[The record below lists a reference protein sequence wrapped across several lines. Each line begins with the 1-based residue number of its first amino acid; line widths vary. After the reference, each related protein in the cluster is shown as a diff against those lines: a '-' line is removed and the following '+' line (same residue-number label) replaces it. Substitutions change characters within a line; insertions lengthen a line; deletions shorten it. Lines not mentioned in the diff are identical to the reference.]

1 RSSLEKRTS
10 VKEMVAGAGLASR
23 AISASVSGSFAP
35 ESFGLALHVGALS
48 ISPSSVASSGRR
60 IDVPEIIEVEPIVRR
75 VASVV
80 SQPVGVTLND
90 GIETRLAVGAFHL
103 QRFGKHFEMQLVAI
117 AAAVQAETQHHRDLE
132 GRGDLPWSGGKGRRL
147 AQEIDGGELVA
158 RARPVDQ
165 QCDQR
170 AFVERFLDG

>member
-60 IDVPEIIEVEPIVRR
+60 IDVPEIIEIEPIVRR
-75 VASVV
+75 AASVV

-103 QRFGKHFEMQLVAI
+103 QRLGKHFEMQFVTI
-117 AAAVQAETQHHRDLE
+117 ATPVQAETQHHGDLE
-132 GRGDLPWSGGKGRRL
+132 RGGDLPRSGRKGRGL
-147 AQEIDGGELVA
+147 AQEIDGRELIS
-158 RARPVDQ
+158 RASPVDQ
-165 QCDQR
+165 QRDQR
-170 AFVERFLDG
+170 AFIE